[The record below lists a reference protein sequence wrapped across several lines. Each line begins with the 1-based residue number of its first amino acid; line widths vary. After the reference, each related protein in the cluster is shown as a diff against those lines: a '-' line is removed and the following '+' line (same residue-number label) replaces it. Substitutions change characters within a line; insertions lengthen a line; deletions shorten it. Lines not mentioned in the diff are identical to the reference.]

1 MSWSVVEYL
10 LSILRIE
17 SFTGNEDAL
26 SEYIEADIRNAWE
39 SRPEGVRIQRI
50 GKSFVVFG
58 PFDPARKTLL
68 LAGHLDTVPGDDVGE
83 RVRLEG
89 DRIIG
94 RGASDMKAGVAVM
107 RGILRPEVVLNSRFN
122 IIEIF
127 YDGEEG
133 PHVGNGLH
141 RVIPE
146 CSEITRADLAIVLE
160 PTNMTLHLGCLGGI
174 HADVTVEG
182 KSAHSA
188 RPWEGENAIYK
199 ALPLLGRLAAL
210 QPIVQ
215 EIEGLSFRE
224 VISATLISAGKTRN
238 IVPGNLRVGINVRF
252 GPRTTVETAMERL
265 RSLVGDEGTIE
276 IRDVS
281 PSCDVPSGNSL
292 LDDFVSRFSLQR
304 HPKQAYTDVALLSAA
319 GIPSCNFGPGL
330 TAQCHQEGEYVLSTD
345 LIRALEMIETFIA
358 GDT

>member
-1 MSWSVVEYL
+1 MSWSIVEYL

-17 SFTGNEDAL
+17 SFTGNEDKL
-26 SEYIEADIRNAWE
+26 SAFIEADIRDAWKE
-39 SRPEGVRIQRI
+39 HSEGVQIQRI

-58 PFDPARKTLL
+58 PYDPARKNLL
-68 LAGHLDTVPGDDVGE
+68 LAGHLDTVPGDDIGE

-94 RGASDMKAGVAVM
+94 RGASDMKAGVAIM

-122 IIEIF
+122 VIEIF

-133 PHVGNGLH
+133 PHAGNGLH
-141 RVIPE
+141 RVIAE
-146 CSEITRADLAIVLE
+146 CSEIRRADLAIVLE

-199 ALPLLGRLAAL
+199 ALPLLGRLAAI

-215 EIEGLSFRE
+215 EVEGLAFRE
-224 VISATLISAGKTRN
+224 VISATIVSAGKTRN
-238 IVPGNLRVGINVRF
+238 IVPGTLKMGINVRF
-252 GPRTTVETAMERL
+252 GPRTIVESAMERL
-265 RSLVGDEGTIE
+265 RSLVGVDGVID
-276 IRDVS
+276 IKDVS
-281 PSCDVPSGNSL
+281 PSCDVPAGNPL
-292 LDDFVSRFSLQR
+292 LDEFEARFALPR
-304 HPKQAYTDVALLSAA
+304 HPKQAYTDVALLSSA

-330 TAQCHQEGEYVLSTD
+330 TAQCHQEGEYVLASD
-345 LIRALEMIETFIA
+345 LSRALEMIELFI
-358 GDT
+358 TSE

>member
-1 MSWSVVEYL
+1 MSFSIVDYL
-10 LSILRIE
+10 LAILRIE
-17 SFTGNEDAL
+17 SFTGDEDAL
-26 SEYIEADIRNAWE
+26 SDFIEADIRAAWQRHPDE
-39 SRPEGVRIQRI
+39 MQIQRI

-58 PFDPARKTLL
+58 PFNRAKKTLL

-122 IIEIF
+122 LIGIF

-133 PHVGNGLH
+133 PHAGNGLH
-141 RVIPE
+141 RVIAE

-174 HADVTVEG
+174 HADVTVDG

-188 RPWEGENAIYK
+188 RPWEGENAIFK

-215 EIEGLSFRE
+215 EVEGLSFRE
-224 VISATLISAGKTRN
+224 VISATIVAAGKTRN
-238 IVPGNLRVGINVRF
+238 IIPGSLRVGINVRF
-252 GPRTTVETAMERL
+252 GPRTSVETAMERL
-265 RSLVGDEGTIE
+265 RSLVGDEGIVE

-281 PSCDVPSGNSL
+281 PSCDVPSGNPL
-292 LDDFVSRFSLQR
+292 LDDFVSRFALER

-345 LIRALEMIETFIA
+345 LIRALEMIEAFIA
-358 GDT
+358 